1 MQSSPQA
8 KANDW
13 VARPTVPGSHCDI
26 FTVFGPL
33 RPALKGNRIYADALR
48 GCGADNM
55 IDAEYCQ
62 AMAAYNGWMN
72 RKVYDAAARLTDAER
87 KADRGAFFRSIHSTL
102 NHLLWGDRVW
112 LPRFNGNS
120 APAGAIGV
128 DLYDDFVALRAAR
141 HAMDDEIIAWA
152 AQLDGA
158 QLAGTLTWY
167 SVVAQREMSRPRW
180 LCVTQMFNHQTHHRG
195 QVTTLLKQAG
205 IDPGETD
212 LPWAP
217 LARDAQR
224 RVVLGEQF
232 GL

>member
-1 MQSSPQA
+1 
-8 KANDW
+8 
-13 VARPTVPGSHCDI
+13 
-26 FTVFGPL
+26 
-33 RPALKGNRIYADALR
+33 
-48 GCGADNM
+48 M

-62 AMAAYNGWMN
+62 TMAAYNRWMN
-72 RKVYDAAARLTDAER
+72 RKLHEAAARLPDEVR
-87 KADRGAFFRSIHSTL
+87 KADRRAFFRSIHATL

-112 LPRFNGNS
+112 LPRFNGKS
-120 APAGAIGV
+120 YPVGAIGV
-128 DLYDDFVALRAAR
+128 DLYDAFDDLSDAR
-141 HAMDDEIIAWA
+141 RAMDDEITAWA

-158 QLAGTLTWY
+158 QLAGTLTWF
-167 SVVAQREMSRPRW
+167 SGVAKREMSRPRW

-205 IDPGETD
+205 VDPGVTD

-217 LARDAQR
+217 LTRDAQQ